1 VKAVKG
7 GCWRTGWR
15 SGSEPMPDRYRRH
28 DLAWLRRDWARSLA
42 TPLEAGEMD
51 AVDAWRRRSLPLV
64 VARRQPG
71 DAADTLRLGVHV
83 TARAIARS
91 APPLTLEEALVS
103 APEAW
108 QPRLG
113 AFARVCAAQ
122 DMPAW
127 VFGSLAWQT
136 LSGDRYLRPGSDI
149 DLLFQPRSRREVE
162 QLIALLAEF
171 DTRAD
176 PPRLDGEIVLPDCAA
191 VAWRE
196 LFARPSRVLV
206 KGPAGVEL
214 RPFTAVIDLFGGRQH
229 EVDSR
234 GP

>member
-1 VKAVKG
+1 
-7 GCWRTGWR
+7 
-15 SGSEPMPDRYRRH
+15 MPDRYRRH
-28 DLAWLRRDWARSLA
+28 DLAWLRRDWAGSLV
-42 TPLEAGEMD
+42 TPLEPGELD
-51 AVDAWRRRSLPLV
+51 AVDAWCRRSLPLV

-71 DAADTLRLGVHV
+71 DAADTLRLGLALPGIVDKRRIGVHV
-83 TARAIARS
+83 AVAAIALR
-91 APPLTLEEALVS
+91 APPPTLEEVLVS

-113 AFARVCAAQ
+113 ALAGVCAAQ
-122 DMPAW
+122 DMPAR
-127 VFGSLAWQT
+127 VFGSFAWQT
-136 LSGDRYLRPGSDI
+136 LSGDRYLRPESDI
-149 DLLFQPRSRREVE
+149 DLLFQPRNCREVE
-162 QLIALLAEF
+162 RLIALLAEF

-176 PPRLDGEIVLPDCAA
+176 PPRLDGEIVLPDNAA

-196 LFARPSRVLV
+196 LSARPSRVLV